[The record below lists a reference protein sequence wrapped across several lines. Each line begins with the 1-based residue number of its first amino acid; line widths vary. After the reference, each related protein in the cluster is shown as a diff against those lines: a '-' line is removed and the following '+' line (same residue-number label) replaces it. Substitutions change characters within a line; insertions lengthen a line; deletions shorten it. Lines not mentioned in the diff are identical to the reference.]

1 MNERAMELLKVFE
14 LDEEANTI
22 SANLPYG
29 KQRKLADGKSY
40 GNYLN
45 FYCLMEPAA
54 GIEP

>member
-29 KQRKLADGKSY
+29 KQRKLEMARAMATNPK
-40 GNYLN
+40 LLL
-45 FYCLMEPAA
+45 LMSRLQE
-54 GIEP
+54 